1 MFNNLKKYNIMN
13 EISSENKRIIEVI
26 LIVLLSAFLAWLICK
41 GTITFFNSKHPLL
54 AGAIIIVQTIIIYSL
69 LNSIKNMGCKHLPF
83 MKTTNRGGQNKS
95 VPQEDNN
102 KNLEELE
109 RKYKDE
115 IDRLTKKHETEI
127 KNLESSHADKIKEKE
142 EEIQRLGGKI
152 QQLEAEIAER
162 YMPRNMLVDKL
173 IKKIKPLQDDYI
185 ETRDDEQEQKEQIE
199 SELNHLTDRF
209 RFVHYKDNEQYF
221 ELINSRKRTELDE
234 GKDDL
239 IETCPAVLFDGEC
252 ILKGTYV
259 LLT

>member
-1 MFNNLKKYNIMN
+1 MN

-26 LIVLLSAFLAWLICK
+26 LIVLLSAFFAWLICK

-54 AGAIIIVQTIIIYSL
+54 AGVIIIIQTIIIYSL
-69 LNSIKNMGCKHLPF
+69 LNSIKNMGFKRQSNSRIPIS
-83 MKTTNRGGQNKS
+83 GGQNKS

-115 IDRLTKKHETEI
+115 IDRLMEDI
-127 KNLESSHADKIKEKE
+127 KNLKRSHADEISEKDKVIKH
-142 EEIQRLGGKI
+142 LM
-152 QQLEAEIAER
+152 AEIAER
-162 YMPRNMLVDKL
+162 YKPRNNLVEKL
-173 IKKIKPLQDDYI
+173 INKIRPLQDDYV

-234 GKDDL
+234 GRDDL
-239 IETCPAVLFDGEC
+239 VETCPAVLFDGEC
-252 ILKGTYV
+252 ILKGAYV

>member
-1 MFNNLKKYNIMN
+1 MN
-13 EISSENKRIIEVI
+13 ESSSENKRIIEVI
-26 LIVLLSAFLAWLICK
+26 LIVLLSAFFAWLICK
-41 GTITFFNSKHPLL
+41 GTTTFFNSKHPLL

-115 IDRLTKKHETEI
+115 IDRLMEDI
-127 KNLESSHADKIKEKE
+127 KNLKRSHADEISEKDKVIKH
-142 EEIQRLGGKI
+142 LM
-152 QQLEAEIAER
+152 AEIAER
-162 YMPRNMLVDKL
+162 YKPRNNLVEKL
-173 IKKIKPLQDDYI
+173 INKIRPLQDDYV

-234 GKDDL
+234 GRDDL
-239 IETCPAVLFDGEC
+239 VETCPAVLFDGEC
-252 ILKGTYV
+252 ILKGAYV